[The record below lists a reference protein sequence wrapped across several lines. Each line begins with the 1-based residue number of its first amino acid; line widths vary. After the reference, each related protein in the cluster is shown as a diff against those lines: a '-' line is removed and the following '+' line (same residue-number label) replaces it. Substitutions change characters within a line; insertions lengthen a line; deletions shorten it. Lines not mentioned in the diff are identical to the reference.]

1 MELKTCRGCG
11 EAKESTREFYPVGS
25 TQGKLRAKC
34 KKCYNARKK
43 REKEK
48 AEKEFDSKKGQLCK
62 ICGERKPVSAFYPSH
77 RYRKKAMCLPCSRAR
92 AKEKHVNT
100 YEEKKKYYRAYYQK
114 NKEYRRKWQDKYRK
128 DNPDKLSEYRK
139 RLHVKIKRNQSKRI
153 KSALGGVG
161 LRKSDRTVKYL
172 GCTGRELVAHLE
184 SQFSPGMSWDNYGI
198 KGWHIDHIRPC
209 ASFDFTDEKQL
220 HDCFHYTNL
229 QPLWAEDN
237 MAKGASWDSSGAG
250 SMLKFIDGKRG

>member
-1 MELKTCRGCG
+1 MVGRKLGVYKNKGDKLGLK
-11 EAKESTREFYPVGS
+11 EDYD
-25 TQGKLRAKC
+25 Q
-34 KKCYNARKK
+34 
-43 REKEK
+43 
-48 AEKEFDSKKGQLCK
+48 KGQLCK
-62 ICGERKPVSAFYPSH
+62 ICGERKPVSEFYPSH
-77 RYRKKAMCLPCSRAR
+77 RYRKKAMCLPCSRTH

-114 NKEYRRKWQDKYRK
+114 NKESRQKWQEKYRK
-128 DNPDKLSEYRK
+128 DNPDKIAAYRQRPYMK
-139 RLHVKIKRNQSKRI
+139 VRLAQAKRI
-153 KSALGGVG
+153 QVALRRVG
-161 LRKSDRTVKYL
+161 LKKSDRTVKYL

-229 QPLWAEDN
+229 QPLWAKDN
-237 MAKGASWDSSGAG
+237 ITKGASWDSNGAD
-250 SMLKFIDGKRG
+250 SMLKFIDRKRG